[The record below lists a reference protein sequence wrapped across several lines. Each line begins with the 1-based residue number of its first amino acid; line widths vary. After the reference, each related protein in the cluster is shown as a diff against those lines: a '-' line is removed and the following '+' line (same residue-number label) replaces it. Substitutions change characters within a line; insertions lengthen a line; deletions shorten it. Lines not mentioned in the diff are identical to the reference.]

1 MTLSRIFYSVLGFV
15 VIFVDSYFLCC
26 CITSL
31 EPTPPISHNI
41 PQWWMM
47 MMDDSLNSSPNI
59 YRFRFNLC
67 ALFDDGKQ
75 IICPQ
80 QGLCIVL
87 LRSEKYYS
95 SQADT
100 FVERAA
106 AALQVVCSSTQHTA
120 AAGQRGSAPRSV
132 LLGWSC
138 RHCDVLRT
146 LRRHKSSSSEVL
158 RDKSMKKEWS
168 VCEGVYIS
176 SSFPPWL
183 PHSDC
188 MWPVARMMQSCHT
201 VILTLF
207 WSQT

>member
-59 YRFRFNLC
+59 GLDLTFAHYLMMSTW
-67 ALFDDGKQ
+67 
-75 IICPQ
+75 Q
-80 QGLCIVL
+80 QELCIV
-87 LRSEKYYS
+87 
-95 SQADT
+95 Q
-100 FVERAA
+100 
-106 AALQVVCSSTQHTA
+106 QQQ
-120 AAGQRGSAPRSV
+120 GRGSAPRSV

-176 SSFPPWL
+176 SSFPLWL